1 MPYNSIIKL
10 VKELAM
16 AKRRKKSSLPIG
28 TLLTGIAC
36 IMGIAAVC
44 MMFLDA
50 IETALGT
57 VYTGVQTAF
66 GYTESLGPI
75 KTEIL
80 SPNVLAMLAY
90 LLPVAGIVVALV
102 GIKSKLLSLISC
114 AIFAVA
120 GVFAFLMTTTFPAT
134 VIGSDWVQIEASLA
148 IGAIL
153 CGVFSLIAAA
163 CELLRLVFK
172 K

>member
-1 MPYNSIIKL
+1 
-10 VKELAM
+10 M

-50 IETALGT
+50 IDSALGAF
-57 VYTGVQTAF
+57 TGVQTAF
-66 GYTESLGPI
+66 GYSESLGPI

-134 VIGSDWVQIEASLA
+134 VIGSDWVQISASLMV
-148 IGAIL
+148 GAIL